1 MKVTGVPIVAAPP
14 SVCTMTYIVA
24 GVFDSAI
31 EAENFAIYLATKFV
45 RHLVSLR
52 KHTQHV
58 TANSFVFVPK
68 LDMKHR
74 WTDEELYERYE
85 LTQAEIEFV
94 ESQLLEMTP

>member
-1 MKVTGVPIVAAPP
+1 
-14 SVCTMTYIVA
+14 MTYIVA

-31 EAENFAIYLATKFV
+31 EAENFAAYLATKFV

-52 KHTQHV
+52 K
-58 TANSFVFVPK
+58 TAQNVSAGVFSFVPK

-74 WTDEELYERYE
+74 WSDEELYERYE
-85 LTQAEIEFV
+85 LAEAEIEFV